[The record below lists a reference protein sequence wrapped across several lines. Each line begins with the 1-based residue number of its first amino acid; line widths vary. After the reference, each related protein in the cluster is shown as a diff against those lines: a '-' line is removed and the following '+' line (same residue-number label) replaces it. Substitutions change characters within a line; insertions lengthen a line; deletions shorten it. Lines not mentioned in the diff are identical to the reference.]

1 MPSGGRR
8 PFWPRWCSS
17 RGPHYTRCHPAGLQ
31 AALGASAAWALLLAQ
46 LEQEMLADTSAATLS
61 IIIPVRCSRRWSGV
75 HG

>member
-1 MPSGGRR
+1 VAAVP
-8 PFWPRWCSS
+8 
-17 RGPHYTRCHPAGLQ
+17 PACPDGAAAAAHTAPAATLL